1 MYAIV
6 NISGKQFK
14 AEKGVKLCVPK
25 QSLDEGKKLVLDD
38 VLMVNDGKTT
48 TFGNPNVS
56 GAKVTA
62 TVIDHGRERKIL
74 VYKKK
79 RRKGYQGKMATGNGI
94 QILKYRISRCQKQKA
109 LQNLKKKKKRT
120 RPYGT

>member
-14 AEKGVKLCVPK
+14 AEKGEKLCVPK
-25 QSLDEGKKLVLDD
+25 QLLDEGEKLVLDD
-38 VLMVNDGKTT
+38 VLMIHDGKTT
-48 TFGNPNVS
+48 KFGNPKLA

-74 VYKKK
+74 V
-79 RRKGYQGKMATGNGI
+79 
-94 QILKYRISRCQKQKA
+94 
-109 LQNLKKKKKRT
+109 
-120 RPYGT
+120 